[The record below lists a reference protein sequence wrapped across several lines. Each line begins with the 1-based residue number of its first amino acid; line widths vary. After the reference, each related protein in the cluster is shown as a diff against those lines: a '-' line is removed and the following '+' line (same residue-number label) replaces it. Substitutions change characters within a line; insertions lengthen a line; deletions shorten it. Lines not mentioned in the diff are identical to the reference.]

1 MHGEKRRYNLQTSS
15 LEERIKKAESKTE
28 KQEMQINHLEAVRCK
43 LDKRIQLLEALLRS
57 EHEVAAG
64 KIKRLSEELERNRSD
79 GASLVNKP

>member
-57 EHEVAAG
+57 EHEVAAR

-79 GASLVNKP
+79 SASLVNKP